1 MYIYYALH
9 ARLNCQG
16 SNVSGDVKEMGDVT
30 CPKAEDD
37 DARST
42 RAGSVMSN
50 TDTSIDDLLSL
61 SCHACMMEGNI
72 SHVYHGCAFHEQCF
86 GATIRSRHR
95 QFRNAA
101 ADPDTAKKAIAED
114 VKCMVERPHIWRSKT
129 EKARSNKKADKEMA
143 RTEAFEFA
151 LNFTQTSDVDGVMNF
166 RDKIT
171 LTKRHFKVHTKKW
184 EGYDSDTA
192 DDEFDRLHLEQWGRE
207 RRWADTAS

>member
-50 TDTSIDDLLSL
+50 TDTINDDLLSL
-61 SCHACMMEGNI
+61 SYHACMMEGNI
-72 SHVYHGCAFHEQCF
+72 SHVYHGCAFREQCI

-101 ADPDTAKKAIAED
+101 ADPDTAKKAIADD
-114 VKCMVERPHIWRSKT
+114 VKG
-129 EKARSNKKADKEMA
+129 
-143 RTEAFEFA
+143 RTF
-151 LNFTQTSDVDGVMNF
+151 DGRKQRRRVTT
-166 RDKIT
+166 RRLI
-171 LTKRHFKVHTKKW
+171 KRW
-184 EGYDSDTA
+184 
-192 DDEFDRLHLEQWGRE
+192 RE
-207 RRWADTAS
+207 RRPSSSH